1 MAKPRIPSPPPV
13 SASRRLKYLAELER
27 EYGPPDPDRRFR
39 PALDKPGAMQKFLG
53 QMERQDRDVL
63 NAAGKTAGEAAE
75 YLAPQYFAEE
85 MPPLYHGSS
94 RLGTEE
100 YRVDPFT
107 VKRELRSLAA
117 PNANK
122 VGDVLPGEH
131 LNAGFAKEEGHL
143 GPAIFYGSN
152 NPQRGVYF
160 SNYYDPDIFEATI
173 DPSVKPSDFLPKVP
187 VPMQPNPDALR
198 GLIRELRELKVKDP
212 LHEGYTPD
220 RIVGKMHARIANDYR
235 RLYGIPRQTGWDA
248 YYPEPAINFLANEKI
263 YDIFRKLGI
272 AGLSE
277 TYGKTHD
284 FKEIRTQ
291 NPLHYKRGAKL
302 GRLQFYPAREDHF
315 AFYRP
320 ELIKYLTYTGYSAGA
335 AAVLADSI
343 ISQQQQQPLLSGL
356 TEE

>member
-13 SASRRLKYLAELER
+13 SASRRLKYLAELEN
-27 EYGPPDPDRRFR
+27 EYGEAVPERRFR
-39 PALDKPGAMQKFLG
+39 PALDDPEAMKKFLA

-75 YLAPQYFAEE
+75 YLAPQYFSEE

-94 RLGTEE
+94 RLGVEE
-100 YRVDPFT
+100 YRADPFT

-117 PNANK
+117 PRATK

-131 LNAGFAKEEGHL
+131 LDASFAKEEGKL

-160 SNYYDPDIFEATI
+160 SNYYDPDIYEATI

-198 GLIRELRELKVKDP
+198 GLIRELRKLRVEDP
-212 LHEGYTPD
+212 LHEGMTPD
-220 RIVGKMHARIANDYR
+220 RIVGKMHDRIAKNYI
-235 RLYGIPRQTGWDA
+235 RLYGIPRQVGWDA
-248 YYPEPAINFLANEKI
+248 YYPVPAVNFLANEKI

-277 TYGKTHD
+277 TYGNTHTLA
-284 FKEIRTQ
+284 EIRQ
-291 NPLHYKRGAKL
+291 NNPLHYKRGART
-302 GRLQFYPAREDHF
+302 GRLQFYPKREDHF

-320 ELIKYLTYTGYSAGA
+320 ELIKHLTYTGYSAGA

-343 ISQQQQQPLLSGL
+343 ISQQQQQPILSGL